1 MNKRTRIYSN
11 NAVIKPMIVY
21 STNDRLKS
29 KLNALYSI
37 NKLKTN

>member
-11 NAVIKPMIVY
+11 NAVIKPTIVY

-29 KLNALYSI
+29 KLNALYSVKSIKI
-37 NKLKTN
+37 N